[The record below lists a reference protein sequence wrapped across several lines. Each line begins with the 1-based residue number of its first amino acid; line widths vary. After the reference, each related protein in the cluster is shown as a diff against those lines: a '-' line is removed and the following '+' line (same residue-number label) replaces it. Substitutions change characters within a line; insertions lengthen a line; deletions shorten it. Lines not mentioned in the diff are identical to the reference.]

1 MTNNE
6 LILKEI
12 DDLKAEIET
21 LKDQLINPRMLET
34 PQETPHDPA
43 DDLTIIPIFECC

>member
-1 MTNNE
+1 MANNE

-21 LKDQLINPRMLET
+21 LKDQLTNPRIPE
-34 PQETPHDPA
+34 PQVPPRDPA